1 MGDRTL
7 ATRAAELGA
16 VAVVQP
22 GFVEH
27 VGRNARGFEPD
38 DATWLPFATLVGA
51 GVVLAG
57 SSDDPCGP
65 LAPLDCARLGVHRHS
80 DGHPFGVAESVPVD
94 MWLAAYTR
102 GAAFAGGQEHERGT
116 ITAGKVGDFVV
127 LDLGEAAEDPV
138 VAETWVGGRPVYRRR
153 AAAGPIC

>member
-1 MGDRTL
+1 
-7 ATRAAELGA
+7 
-16 VAVVQP
+16 
-22 GFVEH
+22 
-27 VGRNARGFEPD
+27 
-38 DATWLPFATLVGA
+38 
-51 GVVLAG
+51 
-57 SSDDPCGP
+57 
-65 LAPLDCARLGVHRHS
+65 
-80 DGHPFGVAESVPVD
+80 